1 MTSEQYLAHALNSEK
16 KLLALID
23 EFTAQIYPPDSPA
36 YRKAE
41 NQKRRI
47 CTRFNT
53 SLPVRKKGDRQ

>member
-23 EFTAQIYPPDSPA
+23 EFTAQIYPLDSPS

-41 NQKRRI
+41 IRKEEFVHALTQAYLLGKR
-47 CTRFNT
+47 T
-53 SLPVRKKGDRQ
+53 S